1 MRKYYVSW
9 RVGSSHGY
17 MYYNSLREARRYVRR
32 LIRAGREHP
41 SDNAGYDISL
51 AESEVEVEH
60 RSLIGNWW
68 VE

>member
-1 MRKYYVSW
+1 
-9 RVGSSHGY
+9 